1 MQKIFKPGE
10 MLQQEEILGC
20 FGTNASRFAQ
30 GIVRP
35 GIGYVLNEKTSV
47 WLGYGWIPAG
57 RPYLAAVVME

>member
-1 MQKIFKPGE
+1 